1 MKKLLGIIA
10 FVATALLTVSCGGGN
25 TPKGVT
31 EKAME
36 AMQAK
41 DYDKFVEYVYISP
54 KEGEDIEGEK
64 KMLAGML
71 QSKGDKLYEKKGGIK
86 SYEVISEEI
95 DEKGETAVVKLKIEY
110 GNGDV
115 KEDDTKLKKD
125 DKGNW
130 KLEMGK

>member
-25 TPKGVT
+25 TPKSVT
-31 EKAME
+31 EKALK

-41 DYDKFVEYVYISP
+41 DYDKFVEYVYITE
-54 KEGEDIEGEK
+54 KEGEDVEGNK

-86 SYEVISEEI
+86 SFDVISEEI
-95 DEKGETAVVKLKIEY
+95 DEKGETAVVKVKIEY

-115 KEDDTKLKKD
+115 KEEENKLKKD
-125 DKGNW
+125 KGGNW